1 MDAEMED
8 TKDAINVMRD
18 NSFAVDSRSNES
30 GDDRRTS
37 LDEATA
43 IHQVTIGGTQ
53 RPSSSKYLL
62 SSS

>member
-1 MDAEMED
+1 MREAPMNAEMGD
-8 TKDAINVMRD
+8 TGDAISEDETVSISDD
-18 NSFAVDSRSNES
+18 ND
-30 GDDRRTS
+30 DDRRTS

-53 RPSSSKYLL
+53 RSSSSKYLL

>member
-1 MDAEMED
+1 MPRWE
-8 TKDAINVMRD
+8 IQVVRLQVMRD
-18 NSFAVDSRSNES
+18 NIFAIVSISDQS

-53 RPSSSKYLL
+53 RFSSSKYLI